1 MSADSAGLPLET
13 LSDEQL
19 AGLAEAGSEEAFSLL
34 VGRCSSMIQ
43 AQARRY
49 RGTHLDAEDM
59 AQEGFL
65 GLLSAVQTYRET
77 KKTSFRTYASV
88 CIRHRMVSA
97 IRRAGGEPP
106 VPGFDPEEEAG
117 AAGVA
122 DGQGGVDPALL
133 VMQRE
138 ETLRLQKWLEHI
150 LTPLEKRVLFYH
162 LSAYSYEE
170 IAQKLEIGPKTV
182 DNALQRIRRKLS
194 KSPLPSV

>member
-1 MSADSAGLPLET
+1 MNANSAGPQLET

-19 AGLAEAGSEEAFSLL
+19 AGLAGAGNEEAFSLL

-49 RGTHLDAEDM
+49 RNAHLDAEDM

-65 GLLSAVQTYRET
+65 GLLSAVQTYRES
-77 KKTSFRTYASV
+77 KKASFRTYASV

-97 IRRAGGEPP
+97 VRRAGEEPP
-106 VPGFDPEEEAG
+106 VPDFDPEEDVGSAG
-117 AAGVA
+117 RQ
-122 DGQGGVDPALL
+122 DGADPALL

-138 ETLRLQKWLEHI
+138 EALRLQAWLEHI

>member
-97 IRRAGGEPP
+97 VRRAGG
-106 VPGFDPEEEAG
+106 
-117 AAGVA
+117 
-122 DGQGGVDPALL
+122 
-133 VMQRE
+133 
-138 ETLRLQKWLEHI
+138 
-150 LTPLEKRVLFYH
+150 
-162 LSAYSYEE
+162 
-170 IAQKLEIGPKTV
+170 
-182 DNALQRIRRKLS
+182 
-194 KSPLPSV
+194 

>member
-1 MSADSAGLPLET
+1 MNANSAGPQLET

-19 AGLAEAGSEEAFSLL
+19 AGLAGAGNEEAFSLL

-49 RGTHLDAEDM
+49 RNAHLDAEDM

-65 GLLSAVQTYRET
+65 GLLSAVQTYRES
-77 KKTSFRTYASV
+77 KKASFRTYASV

-97 IRRAGGEPP
+97 VRRAGEEPP
-106 VPGFDPEEEAG
+106 VPDFDPEEDVGSAG
-117 AAGVA
+117 RQ
-122 DGQGGVDPALL
+122 DGVDPALL

-138 ETLRLQKWLEHI
+138 EALRLQAWLEHI